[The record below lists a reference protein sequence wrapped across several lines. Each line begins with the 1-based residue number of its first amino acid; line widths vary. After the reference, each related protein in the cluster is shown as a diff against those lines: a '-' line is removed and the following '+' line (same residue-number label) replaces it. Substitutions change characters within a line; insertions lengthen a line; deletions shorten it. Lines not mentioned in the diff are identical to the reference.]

1 LPPWRTLAARQRR
14 RRSGV
19 QTPSILFYVANN
31 GQIQS
36 LLSFR
41 DKRSIELVCC
51 RTFSCSAI
59 LASAGGWNVWIG
71 RPETQHDNVVE
82 APTIRLEC
90 YEEKMIDE
98 NCRHALPKKTGAT
111 SRALLLALRV
121 NVHFGANT
129 PFHPLLWTSI
139 GACVAKFVLSKNS
152 PIFMYAQLLIP
163 RCTYLSSIFVRKH
176 IVKPFSCQI
185 TPLISLNFFE
195 INLLP
200 CINEAKKV
208 QQYGSIYFPNVSSN
222 FS

>member
-1 LPPWRTLAARQRR
+1 LPPWRTLAARQSR

-129 PFHPLLWTSI
+129 PFHLLLWTS
-139 GACVAKFVLSKNS
+139 VHVWQSLS
-152 PIFMYAQLLIP
+152 
-163 RCTYLSSIFVRKH
+163 
-176 IVKPFSCQI
+176 
-185 TPLISLNFFE
+185 
-195 INLLP
+195 
-200 CINEAKKV
+200 
-208 QQYGSIYFPNVSSN
+208 
-222 FS
+222 